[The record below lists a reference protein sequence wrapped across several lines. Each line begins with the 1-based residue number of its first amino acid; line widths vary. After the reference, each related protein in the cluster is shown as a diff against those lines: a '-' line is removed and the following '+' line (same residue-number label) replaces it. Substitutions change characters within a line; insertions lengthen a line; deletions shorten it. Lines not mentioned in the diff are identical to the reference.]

1 MIQLLTTP
9 QMALGA
15 SHPALRVVPVL
26 GFVTL
31 GLIFLFALCLFFVVQ
46 RFRRQRDRIRTGRKE
61 RSDST
66 HLDPWSES
74 GRRMPLEL
82 DGPIEPRPDDDL
94 PDFGGRS

>member
-1 MIQLLTTP
+1 MIPALTTP

-26 GFVTL
+26 VFVSL
-31 GLIFLFALCLFFVVQ
+31 GLIFLFALCLFFVLR
-46 RFRRQRDRIRTGRKE
+46 RFRRKRDRIEAGRKDRLE
-61 RSDST
+61 SS
-66 HLDPWSES
+66 HLDPWTES
-74 GRRMPLEL
+74 ARRMPLES